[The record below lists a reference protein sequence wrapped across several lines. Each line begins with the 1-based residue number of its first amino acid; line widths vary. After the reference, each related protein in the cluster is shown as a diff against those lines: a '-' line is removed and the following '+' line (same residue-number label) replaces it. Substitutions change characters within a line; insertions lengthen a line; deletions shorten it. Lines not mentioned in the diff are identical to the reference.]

1 MFISCYLCE
10 SCSVTLRDEDG
21 LKVFENGGNL
31 RGWQQHAVG

>member
-10 SCSVTLRDEDG
+10 SRSVTLRDENG

-31 RGWQQHAVG
+31 RGRQ